1 MKLGRNDPCPCGSG
15 EKYKRCCMDSMSKQR
30 ADIIDELTQITA
42 MNVNLSIDELNV
54 VAQHKAAEYNHRP
67 NDDFC
72 GLSPAQMSNWL
83 YASFGE
89 LENVTL
95 CVPEDLSA
103 CPVMRYLSLILEEAM
118 QHDGSFKATSKGNLP
133 TKLVK
138 QSSALLSEFNVS
150 QFEIELSISEFA
162 GSNEDKFN
170 ALHYARV
177 LAELAGI
184 IYRRSGRYHVK
195 KTAQKQY
202 QKQGIQAFFL
212 PMLEAAIK
220 QYNWGYFDNFSD
232 DIDVQPFWLF
242 MLWRLQSHS
251 DVGKLAAETAIAF
264 PALLAQCSNDE
275 YCSSHDLLEM
285 MISSRFIAR
294 FLQFWGFVTVDPRRY
309 IDGKR
314 VPRKVKIQPLLSH
327 TFEFAL

>member
-1 MKLGRNDPCPCGSG
+1 MKTGRNDLCSCGSG
-15 EKYKRCCMDSMSKQR
+15 NKYKHCCMDAMSKQR
-30 ADIIDELTQITA
+30 AEIIDELTQITA

-54 VAQHKAAEYNHRP
+54 VAQHKTTEYNHRP

-89 LENVTL
+89 LENVKL

-103 CPVMRYLSLILEEAM
+103 CPVMRYLALILDEAM
-118 QHDGSFKATSKGNLP
+118 QSDGSFKATSKGNLP
-133 TKLVK
+133 TKIVK
-138 QSSALLSEFNVS
+138 QANELLPEFAVS
-150 QFEIELSISEFA
+150 QFEWHISISEYA

-170 ALHYARV
+170 ALHYARI
-177 LAELAGI
+177 LAEIAGI

-195 KTAQKQY
+195 KAAQKQY
-202 QKQGIQAFFL
+202 LAQGIKAFFL

-242 MLWRLQSHS
+242 MLWRLQLHG
-251 DVGKLAAETAIAF
+251 DVGKLAGETAIAF
-264 PALLAQCSNDE
+264 PTLLSQCSNDE

-285 MISSRFIAR
+285 IISSRFITR

-314 VPRKVKIQPLLSH
+314 VPPEAKIQPLLSQA
-327 TFEFAL
+327 FEFAL

>member
-1 MKLGRNDPCPCGSG
+1 MKAGRNDPCPCGSG
-15 EKYKRCCMDSMSKQR
+15 NKYKRCCMDSMSKQR
-30 ADIIDELTQITA
+30 ADIIDDLTQITA

-54 VAQHKAAEYNHRP
+54 VAQHKAAEYNHCP

-83 YASFGE
+83 YAPFGE
-89 LENVTL
+89 LERFRL
-95 CVPEDLSA
+95 CTPEDLSA

-118 QHDGSFKATSKGNLP
+118 QHEGSIKATTKGNLP
-133 TKLVK
+133 VKLVK
-138 QSSALLSEFNVS
+138 QASALLPEFNVS
-150 QFEIELSISEFA
+150 LFEIELSISEFA

-202 QKQGIQAFFL
+202 KAQGISAFFL

-251 DVGKLAAETAIAF
+251 DVDKLATETAIAF
-264 PALLAQCSNDE
+264 PALLSQCSNSE
-275 YCSSHDLLEM
+275 YFSSHDQLEM

-314 VPRKVKIQPLLSH
+314 VPREAKIQPLLSH